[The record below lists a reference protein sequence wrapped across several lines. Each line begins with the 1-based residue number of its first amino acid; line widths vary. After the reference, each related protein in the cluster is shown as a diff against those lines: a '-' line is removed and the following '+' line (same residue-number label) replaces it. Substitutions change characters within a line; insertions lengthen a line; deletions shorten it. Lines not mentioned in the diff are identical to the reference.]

1 MFAFGNVELF
11 IQTESG
17 VGFLTGVIEQ
27 LDHNEHSIIVA
38 NTKYLK
44 KCVHL
49 RWGMRSSWNDLQN
62 RKIYSFIYETYFT
75 FMRMAHMFQLYI

>member
-1 MFAFGNVELF
+1 MYFTAVKMIWTVFEPMFAFGNVELF

-49 RWGMRSSWNDLQN
+49 RWGMRSS
-62 RKIYSFIYETYFT
+62 
-75 FMRMAHMFQLYI
+75 